1 MEKLCIPK
9 LTRRAV
15 VYGHGQYH
23 ICSGG
28 VRWWCAV
35 VLPEVI
41 ADACA
46 DFPAFFLTIVVVR
59 NVDNVESL
67 GARMRNQVPRPFP
80 GIAHFFPVLFSFFF
94 PYFFLYFFPV
104 LYFHVFFLVFFPYFF
119 RYYFPVLHQKS
130 ARLKSNVL
138 KYQ

>member
-94 PYFFLYFFPV
+94 FLFTFFSFFLFFFFFLIFSPFFLFFLYLFC
-104 LYFHVFFLVFFPYFF
+104 
-119 RYYFPVLHQKS
+119 S
-130 ARLKSNVL
+130 
-138 KYQ
+138 

>member
-41 ADACA
+41 AYACA

-59 NVDNVESL
+59 NVGNVESL
-67 GARMRNQVPRPFP
+67 GARMRNQVPRPFS
-80 GIAHFFPVLFSFFF
+80 GFAHFFPVLFSIFFF
-94 PYFFLYFFPV
+94 LIFPLFLFFPHFFSIFLIFSLFV
-104 LYFHVFFLVFFPYFF
+104 LFIAHV
-119 RYYFPVLHQKS
+119 
-130 ARLKSNVL
+130 
-138 KYQ
+138 

>member
-41 ADACA
+41 AYACA

-59 NVDNVESL
+59 NVGNIESL

-94 PYFFLYFFPV
+94 FSLFFHFSSFSFFSSFFLHFSYFFFICFVHSTCLTIFATQG
-104 LYFHVFFLVFFPYFF
+104 L
-119 RYYFPVLHQKS
+119 R
-130 ARLKSNVL
+130 
-138 KYQ
+138 